1 MVSKKKIILFT
12 TSTLHHLYFIKILNS
27 IKETEIIL
35 FFINDNKEKLTK
47 KQSQFEKNN
56 FFKNIKYIS
65 NNKKFF
71 YKNINSTSVIKK
83 IKEINPTLG
92 ILFGTK
98 KVNQEFIEIFNN
110 KLINIHRGIME
121 KYRGL
126 DSEFWALYFK
136 DFKSIGTTIHL
147 VNHELDKGKII
158 FQKKLILK
166 KNMKCYQLRYYTTMI
181 AANLISKIINMILN
195 NRVVFFK
202 NQKYGKYYSS
212 ISKYQ
217 KTKACKFFEFYTK
230 KIK

>member
-98 KVNQEFIEIFNN
+98 KVNQDFIEIFNN

-121 KYRGL
+121 K
-126 DSEFWALYFK
+126 
-136 DFKSIGTTIHL
+136 
-147 VNHELDKGKII
+147 
-158 FQKKLILK
+158 
-166 KNMKCYQLRYYTTMI
+166 
-181 AANLISKIINMILN
+181 
-195 NRVVFFK
+195 
-202 NQKYGKYYSS
+202 
-212 ISKYQ
+212 
-217 KTKACKFFEFYTK
+217 
-230 KIK
+230 